1 MSAQIIPLKS
11 RTDSRDR
18 TEFWPQRLF
27 AFELRRGNPQ
37 LGLMHIGGSQI
48 LQEAAA
54 SGRSPSATEWVEC
67 SGLADEWGYAYRAW
81 MAQHGQEA

>member
-1 MSAQIIPLKS
+1 
-11 RTDSRDR
+11 
-18 TEFWPQRLF
+18 
-27 AFELRRGNPQ
+27 
-37 LGLMHIGGSQI
+37 MHIGLSQI

-67 SGLADEWGYAYRAW
+67 NGLADEWGYAYQAW